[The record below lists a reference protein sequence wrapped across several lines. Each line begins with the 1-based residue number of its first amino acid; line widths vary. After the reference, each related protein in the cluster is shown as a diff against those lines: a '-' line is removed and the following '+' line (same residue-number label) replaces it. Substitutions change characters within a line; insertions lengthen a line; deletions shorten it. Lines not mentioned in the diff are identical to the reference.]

1 MIRHRVWFGVN
12 GRSCRFRIVMRRTH
26 WIIAAAMLLG
36 LLAGDVAYWRIAAG
50 RLKTGY
56 QHWLA
61 GRVAE
66 GWDIHSGVLSIGG
79 WPGSAVVSVPNL
91 TLRHASGAIP
101 GDVQIAAAA
110 VDLSVPLLD
119 PASLRISLTGP
130 AHVRA
135 DGSPDMIVT
144 TEENTVSVPLLSG
157 SRHRFELNARNLR
170 IEPASGDWHTT
181 LGLLNAS
188 IDAPDPAEASQPGS
202 AIAFSASAEAI
213 ALPAPVK
220 WPLGSNLSSVTL
232 GGSLNGPIPRT
243 RDLTAWAQAWRDG
256 GGSLAISHFTIG
268 WGPLWLTASA
278 TLALDDQLQP
288 MGSGNGRLVGYAA
301 TLDKLAAAGILTK
314 SAATAAKAVLL
325 LMAGAGDPDR
335 PPAVDVPL
343 TLQYRTLS
351 MRQVPLLRLPELD
364 WPAH

>member
-1 MIRHRVWFGVN
+1 MIRHPGRFGVN
-12 GRSCRFRIVMRRTH
+12 GRSCCFRIVMRRTH
-26 WIIAAAMLLG
+26 WIIAAAILLG

-61 GRVAE
+61 GRIAE
-66 GWDIHSGVLSIGG
+66 GWDIRSGALSIGG
-79 WPGSAVVSVPNL
+79 WPGAARVFVPNL
-91 TLRHASGAIP
+91 TLRHLSGAIP
-101 GDVQIAAAA
+101 GEIQVAAAS
-110 VDLSVPLLD
+110 VDLSMSLLD
-119 PASLRISLTGP
+119 PASLQISLTGP

-135 DGSPDMIVT
+135 NGSPDMIVT
-144 TEENTVSVPLLSG
+144 SEENSVSVPLLSVG
-157 SRHRFELNARNLR
+157 RRRIELNVQNLR

-181 LGLLNAS
+181 LGLVNAS
-188 IDAPDPAEASQPGS
+188 VDVPEQREVSQPGS
-202 AIAFSASAEAI
+202 SIAFTASAEAI
-213 ALPAPVK
+213 ALPALVK
-220 WPLGSNLSSVTL
+220 WPLGTNISSITL
-232 GGSLNGPIPRT
+232 GGSVNGPIPMS
-243 RDLTAWAQAWRDG
+243 RDLTAGAEAWRDG
-256 GGSLAISHFTIG
+256 GGSLAISHFTMG
-268 WGPLWLTASA
+268 WGPLGLTASA

-351 MRQVPLLRLPELD
+351 MRQVPPLRLPELD